1 MAAVVELHET
11 IAVPEPVTELG
22 VMVAQVK
29 PAGTVSVRVTTPEN
43 PLIAVTVIV
52 ELADWPTLTA
62 AGELADI
69 VKSVIVNVAVVV

>member
-11 IAVPEPVTELG
+11 VAVPDPVTELG
-22 VMVAQVK
+22 VMAAQVK

-43 PLIAVTVIV
+43 PLVAVTAMV

-69 VKSVIVNVAVVV
+69 VKSMTVNVAVAV